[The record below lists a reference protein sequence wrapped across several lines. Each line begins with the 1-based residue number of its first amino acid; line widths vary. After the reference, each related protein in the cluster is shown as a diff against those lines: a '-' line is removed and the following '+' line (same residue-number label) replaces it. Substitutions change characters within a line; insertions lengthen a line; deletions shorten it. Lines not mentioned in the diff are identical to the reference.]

1 MTTTEAEYID
11 RLRLELKADL
21 KDINKQLTEL
31 QIKQAVDTTK
41 LGVLIGGIT
50 LVVASSVT
58 VLMNVILKR

>member
-1 MTTTEAEYID
+1 MTTTEAEFID

-41 LGVLIGGIT
+41 LAVLIGGVS
-50 LVVASSVT
+50 LVVASGVT
-58 VLMNVILKR
+58 VLMNIILKQ